1 MRNLEREISYLRD
14 MLKMRGGQMPT
25 DVEIRNKYKMLQREN
40 NKLKELVDMDLLGRL
55 KKENTHLK
63 QQLTYQS
70 NDMVS

>member
-25 DVEIRNKYKMLQREN
+25 DVEIRNKYKMLQEEN